1 MKKEQ
6 YIGMNIREKLFKLEQ
21 EKIFFKT
28 LILDRNLLDSNW
40 LRTQKVLLLYN
51 QVFENCLGQLR
62 YQVLML
68 NECLAIDFQEF
79 KNTFIPR
86 SFSNLEG
93 FSSSEVVFEARVYK
107 LFDFIWTIAEKN
119 KTSEPISEIDFFN
132 KQTRSLYSL
141 QSQLYYLKTE
151 LFDFSRSPDLDNL
164 KIKNQLKK
172 IKNEFKKV
180 LEKYNFYLLK
190 GVELWYVRQE
200 LSVFLFTLKNF
211 SQAQFY
217 LFSYLF
223 NFDKS
228 LFAYFINLNSTW
240 VDICDAESR
249 ILHFEIFKE
258 IENNSNRHLS
268 KLNKFLRDFQ

>member
-1 MKKEQ
+1 
-6 YIGMNIREKLFKLEQ
+6 MNIQENLFKLEQ

-62 YQVLML
+62 YQVLMP

-240 VDICDAESR
+240 VDICDVESD
-249 ILHFEIFKE
+249 ILHFQILKE
-258 IENNSNRHLS
+258 IENNSNRHLA
-268 KLNKFLRDFQ
+268 KLDKILRDLQ